1 MISVIVPVFNREKLL
16 TATLQS
22 VREQSLQSW
31 ECIIVDD
38 GSTDNSLA
46 LIRSFC
52 EQDRRFKLLQR
63 EREPKGAP
71 TCRNIGWQNA
81 KNDYIV
87 FLDSDDLLAPWAL
100 EERFI
105 FFEENKTCD
114 YILSPA
120 MEFSKTNNKHFKY
133 RSNIGCREP
142 LMEFLSFQSVWQTSC
157 PTWKKSA
164 LETINGWDEE
174 AMSWQDGEL
183 HIRALI
189 KNITFKWSTEIP
201 DIFLRID
208 RDMHK
213 ITHERNYKKITNNV
227 IIFKKILLKLD
238 KENQKIF
245 NKHIEIWFYR
255 LVENANK
262 IESKKLHELSKQLS
276 NDAHWKTKK
285 IRYYNNIYQATKNIP
300 GLRKLIYL
308 IREIG
313 LFFPHRKDLFI
324 KYQVPKTILNKLKL
338 NLQGSSLE
346 RELACL
352 KNQKNT

>member
-1 MISVIVPVFNREKLL
+1 MISVIIPVFNREKLL
-16 TATLQS
+16 AATLQS
-22 VREQSLQSW
+22 VIEQSLQSW

-46 LIRSFC
+46 LIQSFC
-52 EQDRRFKLLQR
+52 EQDHRFKLLKR

-81 KNDYIV
+81 KNNYIV

-100 EERFI
+100 EERFC

-133 RSNIGCREP
+133 RSIIGCREP
-142 LMEFLSFQSVWQTSC
+142 LTEFLSFQSVWQTTC

-174 AMSWQDGEL
+174 ATSWQDGEI

-189 KNITFKWSTEIP
+189 NHLTFKWRTEIP

-208 RDMHK
+208 QDTHK
-213 ITHERNYKKITNNV
+213 ITNAPNYEKTTNNV
-227 IIFKKILLKLD
+227 IIFKNILLKLD
-238 KENQKIF
+238 EKNQKIF
-245 NKHIEIWFYR
+245 IKHIEIWFYR
-255 LVENANK
+255 LVENTHE
-262 IESKKLHELSKQLS
+262 IEPKKLHELSKYFS

-285 IRYYNNIYQATKNIP
+285 MERYNNIYQATKKIP
-300 GLRKLIYL
+300 GLRKVIYL

-313 LFFPHRKDLFI
+313 LFFPHRKTFFI
-324 KYQVPKTILNKLKL
+324 KYQVPKTILNELKL
-338 NLQGSSLE
+338 NIQGSSIMK
-346 RELACL
+346 ELTCL
-352 KNQKNT
+352 NNTDNT